1 MPELDRLAAVVFD
14 LDGLM
19 FNTEALYQQVGTE
32 LLARRGKRFEAELLD
47 RMMGRPNAVALQ
59 IMIDWHG
66 LSDTVPLLADESEQI
81 FAGIL
86 DEQLE
91 CMPGLLVLMDA
102 LESAGIPKAIA
113 TSSGQRFVQNV
124 LRRFDFVPR
133 FKFILT
139 SEDVVEG
146 KPHPEIYQTAAARLG
161 LPPRQVMV
169 LEDSENGCRAA
180 VAAGAFTVAVP
191 SGPSRRHDFTG
202 ARFIAEK
209 LSDPRIY
216 AALRL
221 PVRSDAPE
229 T

>member
-1 MPELDRLAAVVFD
+1 MSELDRLAAVVFD

-86 DEQLE
+86 DQQLE
-91 CMPGLLVLMDA
+91 CMPGLLALLTA
-102 LESAGIPKAIA
+102 LERAGIPKAIA
-113 TSSGQRFVQNV
+113 TSSGPRFVQNV
-124 LRRFDFVPR
+124 LGRFDFAPR

-146 KPHPEIYQTAAARLG
+146 KPQPEIYLTAAVRFG

-191 SGPSRRHDFTG
+191 SGHSQRHDFTG
-202 ARFIAEK
+202 SQFVAET
-209 LSDPRIY
+209 LADPRIY
-216 AALRL
+216 AALKL
-221 PVRSDAPE
+221 PEPREDSR
-229 T
+229 